1 MTAIGSGINPN
12 LNIEPATTKQQP
24 AKTNP
29 AQETAKPQEPA
40 QQPSA
45 PKDHAETK
53 AKPSADFSPNG
64 VNFNAKPQAP
74 KGGLDSKAVFTNG
87 NAASPEQIDK
97 ILKKYNSPFQGKGQ
111 VISDMCKKYNV
122 NPTMMLAIMQ
132 QESTFGKASEENK
145 ANPFSVHFNHA
156 GKGIMK
162 LRHPDGRK
170 ATFEES
176 LEGAIK
182 TMKNR
187 AGDSNTPFTTAGNKY
202 CNPPAPWLKAVTG
215 HYNHLNK
222 VIGQ

>member
-87 NAASPEQIDK
+87 NAASPEQI
-97 ILKKYNSPFQGKGQ
+97 G
-111 VISDMCKKYNV
+111 
-122 NPTMMLAIMQ
+122 
-132 QESTFGKASEENK
+132 
-145 ANPFSVHFNHA
+145 
-156 GKGIMK
+156 
-162 LRHPDGRK
+162 
-170 ATFEES
+170 
-176 LEGAIK
+176 
-182 TMKNR
+182 
-187 AGDSNTPFTTAGNKY
+187 
-202 CNPPAPWLKAVTG
+202 
-215 HYNHLNK
+215 
-222 VIGQ
+222 